1 MSGGCKSG
9 HNKKKNNPRHQN
21 KTAFKI
27 VFDTQAL

>member
-1 MSGGCKSG
+1 MSGGSKN
-9 HNKKKNNPRHQN
+9 NKKKVTSQRHQN